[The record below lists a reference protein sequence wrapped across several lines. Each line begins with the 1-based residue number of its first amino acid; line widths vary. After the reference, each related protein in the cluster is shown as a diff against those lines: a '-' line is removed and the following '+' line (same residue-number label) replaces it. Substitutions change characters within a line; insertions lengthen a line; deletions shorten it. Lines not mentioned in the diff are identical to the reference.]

1 MESHKSPWFQ
11 TTKQFWF
18 GLEDPGPT
26 ILIDRTLGRHASTTT
41 TEWTVQGSGSADRQQ
56 NRRNSLMML
65 MLTINVLMH
74 LEKVNWQVKCI
85 KVSEYKHSQLN

>member
-1 MESHKSPWFQ
+1 VDCSR
-11 TTKQFWF
+11 
-18 GLEDPGPT
+18 LR
-26 ILIDRTLGRHASTTT
+26 I
-41 TEWTVQGSGSADRQQ
+41 GSRQQ

-85 KVSEYKHSQLN
+85 KVSEYKHSSWIKLN